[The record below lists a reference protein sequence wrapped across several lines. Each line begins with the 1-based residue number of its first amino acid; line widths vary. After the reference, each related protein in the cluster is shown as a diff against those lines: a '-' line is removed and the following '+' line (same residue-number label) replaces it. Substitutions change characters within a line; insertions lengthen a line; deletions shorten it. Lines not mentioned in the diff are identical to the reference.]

1 MSQFNF
7 KVKVA
12 SWVNLKPNSYQQ
24 SKTKS
29 QADVKNYEKQ
39 THFYFV
45 MNTDSIQAKHL
56 IPQKSDQLNHELFC
70 CLLREVVE
78 NYP

>member
-12 SWVNLKPNSYQQ
+12 SWVNLETNNYQQ

-29 QADVKNYEKQ
+29 QADVKKYEQQ
-39 THFYFV
+39 TISFV
-45 MNTDSIQAKHL
+45 MDTDSSRQNPPNTSKI
-56 IPQKSDQLNHELFC
+56 IS
-70 CLLREVVE
+70 
-78 NYP
+78 

>member
-12 SWVNLKPNSYQQ
+12 SWVNLKPNNYQQ

-29 QADVKNYEKQ
+29 QADVKKYEKQ
-39 THFYFV
+39 THFYLV
-45 MNTDSIQAKHL
+45 MDTDSIQAK
-56 IPQKSDQLNHELFC
+56 PT
-70 CLLREVVE
+70 
-78 NYP
+78 